1 MFNGGRAFATNHS
14 PAASPDR
21 YPDQTTPLTLACYS
35 PSLVCAIP
43 PPLFVRRPALRVSA
57 FPPLSC
63 LRGMPLLD
71 RAGGL
76 AEFTANELRGMVRAI
91 FQPSA
96 ERERV
101 LSSFKNRLF

>member
-1 MFNGGRAFATNHS
+1 
-14 PAASPDR
+14 
-21 YPDQTTPLTLACYS
+21 
-35 PSLVCAIP
+35 
-43 PPLFVRRPALRVSA
+43 
-57 FPPLSC
+57 
-63 LRGMPLLD
+63 MPLLD